1 MGATPMKTLLA
12 AALALVVLAAPASAR
27 ESGIPA
33 IYFGQ
38 WCGDV
43 RLQDNA
49 TTFDHRYHLA
59 DRPHPGLPN
68 DPQCEETGAITLDR
82 DGLTTPFMHCR
93 WTAVRRTGERA
104 ARSTKA
110 TPGLWP
116 KGDYVPVLLVRG
128 QCTFAHTP
136 RVSEPIWFRLEW
148 VKGDLL
154 TIYNVTVGG

>member
-1 MGATPMKTLLA
+1 MTVKKIALLITG
-12 AALALVVLAAPASAR
+12 LALVASIQPATAAQGS
-27 ESGIPA
+27 SIPA

-49 TTFDHRYHLA
+49 TTFE
-59 DRPHPGLPN
+59 
-68 DPQCEETGAITLDR
+68 QCEDAGAITLDR
-82 DGLTTPFMHCR
+82 DGLITPFMRCR

-128 QCTFAHTP
+128 QCTFASTP
-136 RVSEPIWFRLEW
+136 RVSEPVWFRLEW
-148 VKGDLL
+148 NKGDWL
-154 TIYNVTVGG
+154 TIYNVAVD